1 MWHEVDDVVKVVL
14 QMWRD
19 AWLVAGRDLRIEL
32 RSRVGLWQV
41 LPFALL
47 TLVLFAFALGP
58 QPATLARSA
67 PGLFWLAV
75 LFSSVL
81 AAQRSMAIEGTR
93 ATKDASRLLGL
104 DPAGVFL
111 GKVLALLLE
120 IIALEAVLL
129 LGVVLFFHVHVS
141 SWPDLLASCV
151 LAALGLCAAD
161 VLYGSLAGEART
173 RATLLPLLVLP
184 AVAPVL
190 IAGSKA
196 FSEATSRGAG
206 LGSRWLGILTVF
218 ALVYTAMG
226 VILYGPLEES

>member
-1 MWHEVDDVVKVVL
+1 MCREVDDGVDAVEHLRVEVARRRVPRDLADGVRLAPHEVDDVVKVVP

-93 ATKDASRLLGL
+93 ATKDVSRLLGL

-129 LGVVLFFHVHVS
+129 LGVVLFSMFTS
-141 SWPDLLASCV
+141 ARGLTCWLLACSPPSVSAQQMC
-151 LAALGLCAAD
+151 
-161 VLYGSLAGEART
+161 ST
-173 RATLLPLLVLP
+173 
-184 AVAPVL
+184 APWQ
-190 IAGSKA
+190 AKHGH
-196 FSEATSRGAG
+196 
-206 LGSRWLGILTVF
+206 
-218 ALVYTAMG
+218 
-226 VILYGPLEES
+226 GPRCSHFWCSPQLHRS